1 MDIINKEVVR
11 IKEFFK
17 KFKVAWSDY
26 RREPLRFPGLR
37 IIKTSLSV
45 FVILMLYLLLPE
57 TSNATTAAIAAII
70 AMRSSIRDSYV
81 AAFIRLQ
88 STFVGAVF
96 GLIILQLKQMT
107 NLEYNTLPY
116 NLLLAFFVLLV
127 IWISVSFLRS
137 EGAVLGSIVLLVI
150 AIGPILEMSPLQAA
164 ITRFLDT
171 LIGVV
176 VALLVNRVLPLPHTD
191 EDKEQSNA

>member
-11 IKEFFK
+11 IKDFFK
-17 KFKVAWSDY
+17 RFKVAWSDH

-37 IIKTSLSV
+37 IIKTSLAV
-45 FVILMLYLLLPE
+45 FVVLMLYLLLPE

-96 GLIILQLKQMT
+96 GLIILQLKEMT
-107 NLEYNTLPY
+107 KLEYDSLPY
-116 NLLLAFFVLLV
+116 NLLLALFVLLV
-127 IWISVSFLRS
+127 MWISVSFLRS
-137 EGAVLGSIVLLVI
+137 DGAVLGSIVLLVI
-150 AIGPILEMSPLQAA
+150 AIGPILDMSPLQAA

-176 VALLVNRVLPLPHTD
+176 VALLVNRVLPLPQTE
-191 EDKEQSNA
+191 EDKEQHNA

>member
-1 MDIINKEVVR
+1 MIVIRK
-11 IKEFFK
+11 FFK
-17 KFKVAWSDY
+17 QFSLAWSDH
-26 RREPLRFPGLR
+26 RREPVRFPGLR
-37 IIKTSLSV
+37 IIKTSLAV
-45 FVILMLYLLLPE
+45 FLILMLYLLLPE

-70 AMRSSIRDSYV
+70 AMRSSIKDSYV

-96 GLIILQLKQMT
+96 GLIILQLKEMT
-107 NLEYNTLPY
+107 NLQYNTLPY

-137 EGAVLGSIVLLVI
+137 DGAVLGSIVLLAI
-150 AIGPILEMSPLQAA
+150 AIGPVLDMSPLQTA

-176 VALLVNRVLPLPHTD
+176 IALLVNRVLPLSQAV
-191 EDKEQSNA
+191 EKEEKDA